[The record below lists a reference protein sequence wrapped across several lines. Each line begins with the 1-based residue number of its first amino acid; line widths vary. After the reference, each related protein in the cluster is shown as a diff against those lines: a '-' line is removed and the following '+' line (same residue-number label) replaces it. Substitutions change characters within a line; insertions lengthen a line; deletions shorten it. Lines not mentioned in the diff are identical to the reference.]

1 VSCSNP
7 ISTARSLP
15 NRLAITNHESQ
26 LSTQIH
32 FTSRA
37 ALWFTSHT
45 HMNVNLGIWDKLTKL
60 AIFCLFILGL
70 VAVGVWYLPLI
81 NQNQNMRKDLLKLE
95 AKIKAAKEQ
104 ERALET
110 AFNAARSNPK
120 TIERL
125 ARANLGYAKPGE
137 IVVRFEA
144 PGQRR

>member
-1 VSCSNP
+1 
-7 ISTARSLP
+7 
-15 NRLAITNHESQ
+15 
-26 LSTQIH
+26 
-32 FTSRA
+32 
-37 ALWFTSHT
+37 
-45 HMNVNLGIWDKLTKL
+45 MNVNLGIWDKLTKL